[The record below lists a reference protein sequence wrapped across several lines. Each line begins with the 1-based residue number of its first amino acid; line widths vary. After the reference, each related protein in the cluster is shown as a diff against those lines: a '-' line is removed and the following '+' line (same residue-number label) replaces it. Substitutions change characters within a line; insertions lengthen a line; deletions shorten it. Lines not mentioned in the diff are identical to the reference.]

1 MNGSGDVYSAPQRAL
16 HWIMAILIFGMV
28 PLGIYMHEIPWPPNP
43 GANPEWK
50 SFLYETHKTFGL
62 IVLFLACAR
71 VIVRVV
77 KGAPAPV
84 ATLTP
89 LERRVSAATHHLLY
103 VLIFAVPITGYI
115 ATSMCCSPV
124 SLFNAI
130 PMPVT
135 FTGGEVVYRRFFQ
148 LHKLLA
154 ILMTLI
160 VFAHMGAALMHRF
173 VKKDGVM
180 RRMIG

>member
-1 MNGSGDVYSAPQRAL
+1 MNGPDDVYSAPQRAL

-28 PLGIYMHEIPWPPNP
+28 PLGIYMHSIPWPPNP

-50 SFLYETHKTFGL
+50 SFLYETHKTGGL

-71 VIVRVV
+71 VVVRVV

-84 ATLTP
+84 ATLTRF
-89 LERRVSAATHHLLY
+89 ERFASSAAHHALY
-103 VLIFAVPITGYI
+103 VLVFAVPITGYV

-130 PMPVT
+130 PMPVSFSGSET
-135 FTGGEVVYRRFFQ
+135 LYRRIFT
-148 LHKLLA
+148 LHELLA

-160 VFAHMGAALMHRF
+160 VFAHVGAALMHRF
-173 VKKDGVM
+173 VKKDGVL
-180 RRMIG
+180 RRMWG